1 MTYKT
6 AVIKTT
12 VERIIMFPFVLLGKI
27 MYPFFFIKEKH
38 EFIIFAPSADI
49 GGSTQVNIDL
59 CMCFAHKKP
68 LVIFSKKP
76 KNNQYLQ
83 QFKNAGAHTI
93 DLHRYIDNKLF
104 HFINFFY
111 RGVIAGYINKIDR
124 PVVAGGE
131 SLFFYKV
138 IPFIKK
144 EAFCT
149 DICHLNTWFNYT
161 QGLIKFLD
169 ARIFS
174 TKKIMKDAELLY
186 KKNNLK
192 EEYFS
197 RLYFIDNK
205 IDIPLVKKINNKT
218 LSVVYIGRGA
228 PQKRVHLIAAIAKKM
243 HESNINVH
251 FSFVGDVEKVF
262 NPADYPFC
270 TFHGNIHDKNKMEE
284 IYSNS
289 DVLLL
294 TSAYEGLP
302 IVVMQMMAYGKV
314 VVSTAVDAIPDYITN
329 EENGFL
335 LSNHLDENE
344 IVAEGV
350 AVLNKLANNRTLL
363 DEIGNKSR
371 QYAEKHFSGKTFC
384 KEYARILFQE

>member
-12 VERIIMFPFVLLGKI
+12 VERIIMFPFVLLGKL
-27 MYPFFFIKEKH
+27 MHPFFFIKEKH
-38 EFIIFAPSADI
+38 GFIIFAPSADI

-59 CMCFAHKKP
+59 CLCFAHKKP

-83 QFKNAGAHTI
+83 QFKNTGARTI
-93 DLHRYIDNKLF
+93 DLHRYIDNKLY

-111 RGVIAGYINKIDR
+111 RGVIAGYINKIDK
-124 PVVAGGE
+124 PVVVGGE

-138 IPFIKK
+138 APFIKK
-144 EAFCT
+144 DALCA

-174 TKKIMKDAELLY
+174 TKKIMKDAEAIY
-186 KKNNLK
+186 TNNNLR

-197 RLYFIDNK
+197 RLHFIDNA
-205 IDIPLVKKINNKT
+205 IDIPPYKKISNKV

-228 PQKRVHLIAAIAKKM
+228 PQKRVYLIAAIAKKM
-243 HESNINVH
+243 HESNMNIH
-251 FSFVGDVEKVF
+251 FSFVGDVEKIF

-270 TFHGNIHDKNKMEE
+270 TFYGNINDKNKMEE
-284 IYSNS
+284 VYNNS

-302 IVVMQMMAYGKV
+302 IVVMQMMAHGKV
-314 VVSTAVDAIPDYITN
+314 VVSTAVDAIPDYITD

-335 LSNHLDENE
+335 LINDPDENK
-344 IVAEGV
+344 IVTEGV
-350 AVLNKLANNRTLL
+350 SILSKLVNNPALL
-363 DEIGNKSR
+363 EEVGNKSR
-371 QYAEKHFSGKTFC
+371 QYAEKHFSRETFC
-384 KEYARILFQE
+384 KEYARVLFNK